1 MRESNKEMLESLEN
15 RQMHI
20 CDQSKKRYDNI
31 DILKTI
37 SIFMVILLHTLTW
50 KTNFLENENFKTY
63 ATFFTRI
70 LCEGVPIFVLVNG
83 FLIINK
89 EFSFKKHLKK
99 ILNIFI
105 VLMIWS
111 VIDIIAIKLILGES
125 IQIKEIVKNIFLTDI
140 NNQYTGPLWF
150 LQSLIT
156 LYIMFPVLKVL
167 HDNNKKVYN
176 YFFIIVTVFTV
187 GLSLINNILLIVDSK
202 LKIDLCYY
210 FNTFFKNYNP
220 IRNGSFIFYFMLG
233 GYLFEK
239 REVFEKRKNRLIM
252 FLIGI
257 ISWIAAFALAI
268 LISKT
273 TGKQV
278 ASNFNYSS
286 IFMAAMMI
294 GLYAITYKYVNK
306 NHFYNKMIMDIGK
319 NTLGIYLIHKIL
331 TIAGLSVIKQN
342 SYSQNLLFSIIIF
355 ITSYVLVKMIK
366 KIPIIKKMIEI

>member
-278 ASNFNYSS
+278 ASDFNYSS

>member
-63 ATFFTRI
+63 ATFFMRI
-70 LCEGVPIFVLVNG
+70 LCEGVPFFVLVNG

-89 EFSFKKHLKK
+89 EFSLKKHLKK
-99 ILNIFI
+99 TLNIFI

-111 VIDIIAIKLILGES
+111 AIDIIAIKLILGES

-156 LYIMFPVLKVL
+156 LYIMFPILKVL

-187 GLSLINNILLIVDSK
+187 GLSLINNILLTVDSK

-252 FLIGI
+252 FMIGI

-268 LISKT
+268 LMSKT

-366 KIPIIKKMIEI
+366 RIPIIKKMIEI